1 MLTRRATLA
10 GLAALGFP
18 FAADAQGFPSRSIT
32 IIVPYPPGGPVDA
45 LARLIAQESAGDL
58 NQPIVVENRPG
69 GSGVIGTQAVARAE
83 PDGHMLVLGTNQTH
97 ATNQSLIKNCPYDAV
112 KDFVPVAGIAA
123 MPHVLVARNSLGV
136 TTVGEVVAMARTR
149 PGALTFGS
157 TGNGSGAHLAGE
169 LFKTKAGIDMLHVP
183 FKGLSPMLT
192 ELLADRVDMSIAPLP
207 GLIGQQIESGSVR
220 ALGVARAQR
229 LPQLASVPTFVES
242 GVPGVEADAWS
253 RAVTSA
259 VIGQHRP
266 TSRISLVKSSF
277 LLCRRLDLS
286 IPVGKCR
293 LPDYGQG
300 EMEADDGAI
309 VGGADRQVRGEQSQ
323 QAGHVLRRRRPL
335 PARCR
340 RRQQAMGFQIRRTR
354 PLA

>member
-10 GLAALGFP
+10 GIAALGFP

-123 MPHVLVARNSLGV
+123 MPHVLVVRDSLSL
-136 TTVGEVVAMARTR
+136 TSVGDVVAMAKAK
-149 PGALTFGS
+149 PGSLTFGS

-192 ELLADRVDMSIAPLP
+192 ELLADRIDMSIAPLP
-207 GLIGQQIESGSVR
+207 GLIGQQIESGSIR
-220 ALGVARAQR
+220 ALGLARAER
-229 LPQLASVPTFVES
+229 LPQLAAVPTFAES

-253 RAVTSA
+253 ALFARRAHTLRSSS
-259 VIGQHRP
+259 G
-266 TSRISLVKSSF
+266 SISPSP
-277 LLCRRLDLS
+277 R
-286 IPVGKCR
+286 
-293 LPDYGQG
+293 
-300 EMEADDGAI
+300 
-309 VGGADRQVRGEQSQ
+309 
-323 QAGHVLRRRRPL
+323 
-335 PARCR
+335 RCR
-340 RRQQAMGFQIRRTR
+340 KTR
-354 PLA
+354 SAP

>member
-32 IIVPYPPGGPVDA
+32 IIVPYPPGGPVDV

-123 MPHVLVARNSLGV
+123 MPHVLVVRNSLAL
-136 TTVGEVVAMARTR
+136 TSVGDVVAMAKAK
-149 PGALTFGS
+149 PGSLTFGS

-192 ELLADRVDMSIAPLP
+192 ELLADRIDMSIAPLP
-207 GLIGQQIESGSVR
+207 GLIGQQIESGTIR
-220 ALGVARAQR
+220 ALGLARAER
-229 LPQLASVPTFVES
+229 VPQLAAVPTFAES

-253 RAVTSA
+253 ALFAPARTPAPIIERLYLAIATALSKDAVRAVMAKQGIPAALKSPAEVAAMLPAEVQKWAA
-259 VIGQHRP
+259 VIKA
-266 TSRISLVKSSF
+266 SNL
-277 LLCRRLDLS
+277 
-286 IPVGKCR
+286 
-293 LPDYGQG
+293 
-300 EMEADDGAI
+300 
-309 VGGADRQVRGEQSQ
+309 
-323 QAGHVLRRRRPL
+323 
-335 PARCR
+335 
-340 RRQQAMGFQIRRTR
+340 AMD
-354 PLA
+354 

>member
-123 MPHVLVARNSLGV
+123 MPHVLVVRNSLAL
-136 TTVGEVVAMARTR
+136 TSVGDVVAMAKAK
-149 PGALTFGS
+149 PGSLTFGS

-192 ELLADRVDMSIAPLP
+192 ELLADRIDMSIAPLP
-207 GLIGQQIESGSVR
+207 GLIGQQIEVRHHPRARTGAGRARASACGGADLRGKRRAGGRGGCLVRLVRAGAHTRSDHRAALSRHRHGAVEDSVR
-220 ALGVARAQR
+220 AVMAKQGIPAALKSPAEVAAM
-229 LPQLASVPTFVES
+229 LPAEVQKWA
-242 GVPGVEADAWS
+242 
-253 RAVTSA
+253 A
-259 VIGQHRP
+259 VIKA
-266 TSRISLVKSSF
+266 SNLVM
-277 LLCRRLDLS
+277 D
-286 IPVGKCR
+286 
-293 LPDYGQG
+293 
-300 EMEADDGAI
+300 
-309 VGGADRQVRGEQSQ
+309 
-323 QAGHVLRRRRPL
+323 
-335 PARCR
+335 
-340 RRQQAMGFQIRRTR
+340 
-354 PLA
+354 

>member
-83 PDGHMLVLGTNQTH
+83 PDGHMLVLATNQTH

-123 MPHVLVARNSLGV
+123 MPHVLVVRNSLAL
-136 TTVGEVVAMARTR
+136 TSVGDVVAMAKAK
-149 PGALTFGS
+149 PGSLTFGS

-169 LFKTKAGIDMLHVP
+169 LFKTKAGIAMLHVP

-192 ELLADRVDMSIAPLP
+192 ELLADRIDMSIAPLP
-207 GLIGQQIESGSVR
+207 GLIGQQIESGTIR
-220 ALGVARAQR
+220 ALGLARAER
-229 LPQLASVPTFVES
+229 VPQLAAVPTFAES

-253 RAVTSA
+253 ALFAPARTPAPIIERLYLAIATALSKDAVRAVMAKQGIPAALKSPAEVAAMLPAEVQKWAA
-259 VIGQHRP
+259 VIKA
-266 TSRISLVKSSF
+266 SNL
-277 LLCRRLDLS
+277 
-286 IPVGKCR
+286 
-293 LPDYGQG
+293 
-300 EMEADDGAI
+300 
-309 VGGADRQVRGEQSQ
+309 
-323 QAGHVLRRRRPL
+323 
-335 PARCR
+335 
-340 RRQQAMGFQIRRTR
+340 AMD
-354 PLA
+354 

>member
-10 GLAALGFP
+10 GIAVLGFP

-32 IIVPYPPGGPVDA
+32 IIVPYPPGGPVDT

-123 MPHVLVARNSLGV
+123 MPHVLVVRNSLAL
-136 TTVGEVVAMARTR
+136 TSVGDVVAMAKAK
-149 PGALTFGS
+149 PGSLTFGS

-192 ELLADRVDMSIAPLP
+192 ELLADRIDMSIAPLP
-207 GLIGQQIESGSVR
+207 GLIGQQIESGSIR
-220 ALGVARAQR
+220 ALGLARAER
-229 LPQLASVPTFVES
+229 LPQLEAVPTFAES

-253 RAVTSA
+253 ALFAPARTPAPIIERLYLAIATALSKDSVRAVMAKQGIPAALKSPAEVAAMLPAEVQKWAA
-259 VIGQHRP
+259 VIKA
-266 TSRISLVKSSF
+266 SNLVM
-277 LLCRRLDLS
+277 D
-286 IPVGKCR
+286 
-293 LPDYGQG
+293 
-300 EMEADDGAI
+300 
-309 VGGADRQVRGEQSQ
+309 
-323 QAGHVLRRRRPL
+323 
-335 PARCR
+335 
-340 RRQQAMGFQIRRTR
+340 
-354 PLA
+354 

>member
-10 GLAALGFP
+10 GIAALGFP

-123 MPHVLVARNSLGV
+123 MPHVLVVRDSLSL
-136 TTVGEVVAMARTR
+136 TSVGDVVAMAKAK
-149 PGALTFGS
+149 PGSLTFGS

-192 ELLADRVDMSIAPLP
+192 ELLADRIDMSIAPLP
-207 GLIGQQIESGSVR
+207 GLIGQQIESGSIR
-220 ALGVARAQR
+220 ALGLARAER
-229 LPQLASVPTFVES
+229 LPQLAAVPTFAES

-253 RAVTSA
+253 ALFAPARTPAPIIERLYLAIATALSKDSVRAVMAKQGIPAALKSPAEVAAMLPAEVQKWAA
-259 VIGQHRP
+259 VIKA
-266 TSRISLVKSSF
+266 SNLVM
-277 LLCRRLDLS
+277 D
-286 IPVGKCR
+286 
-293 LPDYGQG
+293 
-300 EMEADDGAI
+300 
-309 VGGADRQVRGEQSQ
+309 
-323 QAGHVLRRRRPL
+323 
-335 PARCR
+335 
-340 RRQQAMGFQIRRTR
+340 
-354 PLA
+354 

>member
-18 FAADAQGFPSRSIT
+18 LAADAQGFPSRSIT

-45 LARLIAQESAGDL
+45 LARLIAQESASDL

-123 MPHVLVARNSLGV
+123 MPHVLAVRNSLAL
-136 TTVGEVVAMARTR
+136 TSVGDVVVMAKAK
-149 PGALTFGS
+149 PGSLTFGS

-192 ELLADRVDMSIAPLP
+192 ELLADRIDMSIAPLP
-207 GLIGQQIESGSVR
+207 GLIGQQIESGTIR
-220 ALGVARAQR
+220 ALGLARAER
-229 LPQLASVPTFVES
+229 VPQLAAVPTFAES

-253 RAVTSA
+253 ALFAPARTPAPIIERLYLAIATALSKDAVRAVMAKQGIPAALKSPAEVAAMLPAEVQKWAA
-259 VIGQHRP
+259 VIKA
-266 TSRISLVKSSF
+266 SNLMM
-277 LLCRRLDLS
+277 D
-286 IPVGKCR
+286 
-293 LPDYGQG
+293 
-300 EMEADDGAI
+300 
-309 VGGADRQVRGEQSQ
+309 
-323 QAGHVLRRRRPL
+323 
-335 PARCR
+335 
-340 RRQQAMGFQIRRTR
+340 
-354 PLA
+354 